1 LGKIFQYQGRYGAA
15 LNSQQD
21 ALKSWHEVNESGFW
35 LPQIQASYGNTLSLV
50 GLGADAQKNLDEAL
64 RTAREI
70 KNDPLVV
77 QILNFE
83 GDRLFYGG
91 DFSAARLLFEQALKV
106 VSHTTDREQTLV
118 TKFNLAKVAV
128 MQGHSREEF
137 HTLQSLAEEADRS
150 GFKHLSVECTIYLG
164 QALIAAKEYSRAQ
177 ESLQRTLANAEKVGL
192 QVSLAKAHYLL
203 AEALR
208 LGGTQGE
215 APRHYAEARR
225 ILDEIGKEAHS
236 ETLLKRSDLAK
247 VYQESTS
254 RQSPT
259 T

>member
-1 LGKIFQYQGRYGAA
+1 
-15 LNSQQD
+15 
-21 ALKSWHEVNESGFW
+21 
-35 LPQIQASYGNTLSLV
+35 
-50 GLGADAQKNLDEAL
+50 
-64 RTAREI
+64 
-70 KNDPLVV
+70 
-77 QILNFE
+77 
-83 GDRLFYGG
+83 
-91 DFSAARLLFEQALKV
+91 
-106 VSHTTDREQTLV
+106 
-118 TKFNLAKVAV
+118 

-177 ESLQRTLANAEKVGL
+177 EGLQRTLANAEKVGL